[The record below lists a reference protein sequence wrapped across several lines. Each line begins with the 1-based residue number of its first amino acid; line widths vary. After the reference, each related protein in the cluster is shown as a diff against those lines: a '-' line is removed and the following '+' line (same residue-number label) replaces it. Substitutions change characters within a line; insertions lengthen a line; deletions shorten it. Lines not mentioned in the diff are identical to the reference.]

1 MEEKVIAVGH
11 TRDLGE
17 NGYFVAT
24 LPDGKEVL
32 VFRAS
37 ELLYAVQRRCPHEA
51 APLERGQ
58 VWSKMIRCGQHG
70 FTFDIETG
78 EGLNC
83 SGYRIVCYGVEVK
96 NAEIFLRIPPAEEEQ
111 EQQGCEESKL
121 SAARKG

>member
-1 MEEKVIAVGH
+1 MVILWRRFQTAK
-11 TRDLGE
+11 R
-17 NGYFVAT
+17 
-24 LPDGKEVL
+24 L

-51 APLERGQ
+51 APLERGG

-96 NAEIFLRIPPAEEEQ
+96 NAEIFLRIPPAEEEK

-121 SAARKG
+121 SAARKR